1 MADRAT
7 ALSAGQATRR
17 RMRRFAL
24 RPVQLYLVRHNARPA
39 CAACVVC
46 SRHSRVAACW
56 YSGTSFTVDV
66 NLIDGVTHQ
75 VALYALDWES
85 GGRSERVDAVDPA
98 NGSVL
103 DSRTVSSFTGGQ
115 YLVYNVTGH
124 VQFRITTVAGV
135 NAVLSGL
142 FFGGAPLPT
151 PTPTPFPTLPE
162 PAILLNNVNL
172 TAMRSGLRE
181 HGAVAS
187 L

>member
-1 MADRAT
+1 M
-7 ALSAGQATRR
+7 
-17 RMRRFAL
+17 
-24 RPVQLYLVRHNARPA
+24 
-39 CAACVVC
+39 
-46 SRHSRVAACW
+46 
-56 YSGTSFTVDV
+56 DV

-103 DSRTVSSFTGGQ
+103 DSRTVRSFTGGQ

-172 TAMRSGLRE
+172 TAMGSGLRE